1 MNVNPT
7 NVNEKPMN
15 TNKNPTNV
23 GDILGRLRDDYPAQM
38 AAVDAVLFRAGFM
51 AMGRVL
57 PGCEDQVRD
66 ILLSQIPHANKYFYE
81 NMSGSAAAA
90 GHQRGDHPHRL

>member
-1 MNVNPT
+1 M
-7 NVNEKPMN
+7 NVNEK
-15 TNKNPTNV
+15 PTNV

-51 AMGRVL
+51 VMGRVL

-81 NMSGSAAAA
+81 NMSGSDPA
-90 GHQRGDHPHRL
+90 GGRHGGDHPHRL